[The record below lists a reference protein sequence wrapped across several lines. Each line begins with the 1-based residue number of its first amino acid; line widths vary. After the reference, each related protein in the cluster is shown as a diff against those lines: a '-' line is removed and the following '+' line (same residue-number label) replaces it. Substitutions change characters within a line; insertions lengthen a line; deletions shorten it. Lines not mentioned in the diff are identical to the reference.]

1 MIRKTE
7 HRLKIEALKTGKKE
21 YFPIEIK
28 TAVGAAVQRVNK
40 EYKGKKKPH
49 HPPYILDDAMCDR
62 EGFIMVTKVY

>member
-7 HRLKIEALKTGKKE
+7 HRLKIEALKTGGKE
-21 YFPIEIK
+21 YFPLEMK
-28 TAVGAAVQRVNK
+28 TAVGAAVQRVNA

-49 HPPYILDDAMCDR
+49 HPPYILDEKLCDI